1 MILKLRLLVHYLSTT
16 LLPSLPTLAGPPPG
30 SAHQGRF
37 LVPGGGPA
45 GDQVREPPRS
55 SQFSLAGE
63 NIFYQTTEAVPVVH
77 LGPGETR
84 HLVVYHAVTSTLCLL
99 LPAAPAT
106 QVTICWDY
114 LHQSL
119 KQTFAKIA
127 VLQ

>member
-1 MILKLRLLVHYLSTT
+1 M
-16 LLPSLPTLAGPPPG
+16 
-30 SAHQGRF
+30 
-37 LVPGGGPA
+37 
-45 GDQVREPPRS
+45 
-55 SQFSLAGE
+55 
-63 NIFYQTTEAVPVVH
+63 VH

-114 LHQSL
+114 LQQSL

>member
-1 MILKLRLLVHYLSTT
+1 M
-16 LLPSLPTLAGPPPG
+16 
-30 SAHQGRF
+30 
-37 LVPGGGPA
+37 
-45 GDQVREPPRS
+45 
-55 SQFSLAGE
+55 
-63 NIFYQTTEAVPVVH
+63 PVVH

>member
-1 MILKLRLLVHYLSTT
+1 M
-16 LLPSLPTLAGPPPG
+16 
-30 SAHQGRF
+30 
-37 LVPGGGPA
+37 
-45 GDQVREPPRS
+45 
-55 SQFSLAGE
+55 
-63 NIFYQTTEAVPVVH
+63 VH

-106 QVTICWDY
+106 QVTIYWDC